1 MPQPAQIGALTD
13 ELVASIT
20 NFSPSTNAQAFKHA
34 KDLAARGLRGYQYGR
49 TNQFDVRA
57 KLDGFD
63 EKFRV
68 LNRDDL
74 ANALLERLKEL
85 DKVSTKWTPE
95 TLSLLLQLSDR
106 PVEKS
111 NVDDLELLKPP
122 QSPSPLTWAEIIAD
136 DPLDEEG
143 IWESIDY
150 AAESSEDEKDYRKR
164 EKARASEPTP
174 SSSFTEEDSHLDPES
189 YVIPIQKDALLDIR
203 KEQFWRHPAEHQA
216 GGALAEG
223 NHAAKKSASEIT
235 ELQMIREVLFMLAGL
250 PTTLYTI
257 DTNLREFKI
266 NTVFTLGHVVS
277 LTLDDLLS
285 DLGGIGTQIYRLR
298 KWTGNNPPIP
308 LFQTFEAAV
317 MKRLAQF
324 DSSLAGLQSRY
335 LNPEVP
341 VSVSLLELHNEVRG
355 FAGPILQLATLV
367 VAVMPTLSENP
378 FLYLEALFERTSLA
392 QMMSDV
398 GLFQFFARIFL
409 DCLQPYLKPIRI
421 WMEHGE
427 LGPDNETFFV
437 FMNDKSS
444 EAASL
449 WHDRYAIRRHLNG
462 ELHAPNFLHPAA
474 LRIFN
479 TGKSIVFLKELAN
492 HHKYTNIAQDE
503 PRLDFETI
511 CGEAESLPFAPFS
524 ELFGS
529 AFEAWIGSKFSLAS
543 TVLRQK
549 LSSECG
555 LWEVLDTFRIVYLGA
570 DGSLLQDFADL
581 VFERM
586 DELDSNWNDRYLLT
600 ELVHGIYGAVLAPG
614 QAERL
619 VIRRSTT
626 KHRGRSVKG
635 LSAVVVDYNI
645 PWSIANIIQKSSLQI
660 YQRAFGFLLK
670 VYRAKYLLQK
680 VSWNDIQGLGDDSL
694 SRLGLKMRHRLIWST
709 DVLRTYL
716 TETVFASSTSQMEE
730 ALSAAD
736 DIDAMAGIH
745 TSYITRLQDL
755 CLLSKNFSPI
765 YQAIM
770 SLLDLVV
777 DFADAHS
784 RRPNASAS
792 LAKVQTSQQ
801 KRDARRRKL
810 RDRRRSII
818 PTRQNSSDDG
828 SEDEY
833 DGDAESSTSHDAATS
848 ESLYKIQEQFDR
860 LVPFVVAGL
869 KGVSRAGGESAWE
882 MLAERLDWNFKVRCS

>member
-20 NFSPSTNAQAFKHA
+20 TFSPSTNAQAFKHA
-34 KDLAARGLRGYQYGR
+34 KDLATRGLRGYQYGR

-68 LNRDDL
+68 LNRDNL
-74 ANALLERLKEL
+74 ANALLKRLNEL

-106 PVEKS
+106 PVEKT

-122 QSPSPLTWAEIIAD
+122 PSPSPLTWAQIIAD

-143 IWESIDY
+143 VWESIDY
-150 AAESSEDEKDYRKR
+150 AADSSEDEKDYRRR
-164 EKARASEPTP
+164 EKTRAPELTP
-174 SSSFTEEDSHLDPES
+174 SSSITEEDSHLDPES
-189 YVIPIQKDALLDIR
+189 YVIPLQAEALHDIQ
-203 KEQFWRHPAEHQA
+203 KEQFWRGPTDRRIN
-216 GGALAEG
+216 GALAEG
-223 NHAAKKSASEIT
+223 DDEAKNDTSEIT

-250 PTTLYTI
+250 PTTLYSI
-257 DTNLREFKI
+257 DTNSREFKV
-266 NTVFTLGHVVS
+266 NKSFTLSHVIP
-277 LTLDDLLS
+277 LTLLDLLS
-285 DLGGIGTQIYRLR
+285 DSGDIGTQIYRLR
-298 KWTGNNPPIP
+298 KWTGNKPPIP

-317 MKRLAQF
+317 MRRLSQF
-324 DSSLAGLQSRY
+324 DRNLAALQSQY
-335 LNPEVP
+335 LNPDML
-341 VSVSLLELHNEVRG
+341 VSISLLQVHNEVRG
-355 FAGPILQLATLV
+355 TAGSILQLATLV
-367 VAVMPTLSENP
+367 VTVMPTLSENP
-378 FLYLEALFERTSLA
+378 FLHLEALFERTSLA
-392 QMMSDV
+392 QMVSDV
-398 GLFQFFARIFL
+398 ELFEFFARMFL
-409 DCLQPYLKPIRI
+409 DCLQPYLKPIRT
-421 WMEHGE
+421 WMEHGD
-427 LGPDNETFFV
+427 LGPDDETFFV

-492 HHKYTNIAQDE
+492 HHKYTNIAENE
-503 PRLDFETI
+503 PRLDFESI
-511 CGEAESLPFAPFS
+511 CGEAGSLPFAPFS

-529 AFEAWIGSKFSLAS
+529 AFETWIGSKFSLAS

-555 LWEVLDTFRIVYLGA
+555 LWEVLDTFRIVYLAA
-570 DGSLLQDFADL
+570 DGSLFQDFADL

-600 ELVHGIYGAVLAPG
+600 ELVHGIYSATLAPG

-619 VIRRSTT
+619 VVRKSTT
-626 KHRGRSVKG
+626 KHRGRSVNN
-635 LSAVVVDYNI
+635 LSAVAVDYNI
-645 PWSIANIIQKSSLQI
+645 PWSIANIVQKSSLQT

-670 VYRAKYLLQK
+670 VYRAKYLLQR
-680 VSWNDIQGLGDDSL
+680 VSWKDIQGLGDFSL
-694 SRLGLKMRHRLIWST
+694 SQMSLKMRHRLIWIT
-709 DVLRTYL
+709 DVLRNYL

-730 ALSAAD
+730 ALSTAD
-736 DIDAMAGIH
+736 DIDAMARIH
-745 TSYITRLQDL
+745 ASYISRLQDL
-755 CLLSKNFSPI
+755 CLLSKNLSPI
-765 YQAIM
+765 FQTVM
-770 SLLDLVV
+770 SLLDLAV
-777 DFADAHS
+777 DFADTHS
-784 RRPNASAS
+784 PRPSPS
-792 LAKVQTSQQ
+792 LAKAQTPRQ

-818 PTRQNSSDDG
+818 PDRQESSDDG

-848 ESLYKIQEQFDR
+848 ESLYKVQEQFDR
-860 LVPFVVAGL
+860 HVPFVVAGL

-882 MLAERLDWNFKVRCS
+882 TLAERLDWNFKIGRP